1 MVLPTISPVAP
12 YYNVNTL
19 TGLTLDQLVE
29 LYRQLYGPTAFSTQS
44 ISLNWATPSP
54 VQYTFSST
62 QVTAPFTVGSLIPL
76 NQSIFSSPGA
86 SGTYGYVTSC
96 SKTGVYVKTN
106 TPYTVTFSNAFAV
119 PIYTGGQIIT
129 FNQSGEDN
137 TYSFSAIVISCTTD
151 DVTVMNLVNTTQSVT
166 PVAQWTIGSEVTTS
180 TTGIGLNLGQKP
192 TATFQTAQAVA
203 PYAVGDSIRFESG
216 SAPDYY
222 LRGNVIQC
230 TTTYVQINIL
240 EISGPGAGVQP
251 WTIFPLHPKTKY
263 KDRCKTWFYA
273 KLSGQKLLASDIESE
288 FAFPGL
294 FQMYT
299 DYYGL
304 TPQLTQLNEY
314 IKPPDVSARPE
325 IRIGDFYG
333 VTNDYFPYEIDPVAN
348 PQSTN
353 QTVSQF
359 ISGPISSFTLLQA
372 GWINGNTVP
381 TVQQS
386 AYVNAVAAALI
397 DTVELRIGG
406 QLIETLTGEYIQNT
420 MDMQTA
426 LENKPALTIL
436 YGKDDTSAV
445 YTPRTY
451 LVNLPFYFYRETG
464 LAIPLVA
471 LSRQDVE
478 LSFKFNYAGSGL
490 DIGRAINIQPFVAV
504 PDQNLSVSLI
514 TEYAY
519 LTGPE
524 LEYFKNKKLE
534 YLVSQVQLSRQIL
547 PINSVGGYFQLNFVN
562 PVVEFQIFIRNNRN
576 IDINPSNIYTQNQ
589 ITDYFDYSNSGLQNM
604 ALYFNGQTAFSSTT
618 VDAIYMGALEILDKH
633 TGPAFSKGT
642 PTSNIFMYS
651 FSMKPEH
658 VSNPSGHVNM
668 SRIRQQ
674 ILEINLTPEPEYEK
688 QLSIYAVNYNIM
700 RVQFGLGGLLFN
712 SSQ

>member
-1 MVLPTISPVAP
+1 MVLPSTAPVVP

-19 TGLTLDQLVE
+19 IGLTLDQLVQ
-29 LYRQLYGPTAFSTQS
+29 LYSQLYGPTSFSTQS
-44 ISLNWATPSP
+44 ISLNWATPTP
-54 VQYTFSST
+54 VQYTFTST
-62 QVTAPFTVGSLIPL
+62 QVVAPFTVGTLIPL
-76 NQSIFSSPGA
+76 NQAIFTSPGA

-96 SKTGVYVKTN
+96 STTSVYVKTS
-106 TPYTVTFSNAFAV
+106 TPYTVTFSNSFAV
-119 PIYTGGQIIT
+119 PIYKRGQILT
-129 FNQSGEDN
+129 FNQTGSTN
-137 TYSFSAIVISCTTD
+137 TYSFTAVVVACTTT
-151 DVTVMNLVNTTQSVT
+151 DVTIMNLTNTTQTAT
-166 PVAQWTIGSEVTTS
+166 PVAIWTIGSEVTTS
-180 TTGIGLNLGQKP
+180 TTSVSLTLNGKP
-192 TATFQTAQAVA
+192 SLTFETVQSVPPYVA
-203 PYAVGDSIRFESG
+203 GDLIRFENG
-216 SAPDYY
+216 TGPAYY
-222 LRGNVIQC
+222 FLGNVISC
-230 TTTYVQINIL
+230 TTTLVAVNIIQISQPSI
-240 EISGPGAGVQP
+240 GTQP
-251 WTIFPLHPKTKY
+251 WTIFSLHPKTKY
-263 KDRCKTWFYA
+263 KDRCKTWFIA
-273 KLSGQKLLASDIESE
+273 KLSGQKLAASDIESE

-294 FQMYT
+294 FQMFT

-304 TPQLTQLNEY
+304 TPQLSQLNENV
-314 IKPPDVSARPE
+314 KPPEVTPRPE
-325 IRIGDFYG
+325 LRFSDFYG

-348 PQSTN
+348 PTSTA

-372 GWINGNTVP
+372 GWITGNTVP

-420 MDMQTA
+420 MDIQTT

-436 YGKDDTSAV
+436 YGKDDTSAI

-464 LAIPLVA
+464 LSIPLVA
-471 LSRQDVE
+471 LYRQDVE
-478 LSFKFNYAGSGL
+478 LSFKFNYIGADL
-490 DIGRAINIQPFVAV
+490 DIGRAINIQPFVSV
-504 PDQNLSVSLI
+504 PYQNLTATLI

-547 PINSVGGYFQLNFVN
+547 PINSVGGYFQLSFVN
-562 PVVEFQIFIRNNRN
+562 PVVEFQIFIRNNKN
-576 IDINPSNIYTQNQ
+576 IFIDPSNIYTLNQ
-589 ITDYFDYSNSGLQNM
+589 ITDYFDYSNNGLQSM

-618 VDAIYMGALEILDKH
+618 VDSIYMGALEILDKH
-633 TGPAFSKGT
+633 TGPAFSKGV
-642 PTSNIFMYS
+642 PTSNVFMYA

-674 ILEINLTPEPEYEK
+674 ILEINMTPDSTYEK
-688 QLSIYAVNYNIM
+688 QLSIYAINYNIM
-700 RVQFGLGGLLFN
+700 RVQFGLGGLVFN